1 MIRAAV
7 AAAPPIERDR
17 FLWTRA
23 DFIARISSSSLANP
37 RCVHWTAGSIVV
49 SDRGRLPGAVA
60 DDEAGAIRFAPA
72 RTVDEAARQK
82 AKANAATKRMPH
94 PMITMGT
101 GS

>member
-17 FLWTRA
+17 LWTRA

-37 RCVHWTAGSIVV
+37 HVYIGRREASWLVTEA
-49 SDRGRLPGAVA
+49 RLPGAVA